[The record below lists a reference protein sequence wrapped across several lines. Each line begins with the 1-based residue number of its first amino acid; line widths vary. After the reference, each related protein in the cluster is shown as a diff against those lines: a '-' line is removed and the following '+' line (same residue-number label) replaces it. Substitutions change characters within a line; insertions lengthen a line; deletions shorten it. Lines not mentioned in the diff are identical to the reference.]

1 MKVLF
6 LYLMFLKE
14 WIIWKQTKQK
24 NDTPILICRSYQ
36 EALIEEITSINIDLV
51 LEDEP
56 DLEEHEAIYQCLI
69 LVEDCVNNYIGKI
82 RTHCL
87 NVLDDEEKVVFID
100 NLLNE
105 IDNSD
110 YSCQMDEL
118 RDIIKKIRCQEKYNE
133 IKHMIQYMFDD

>member
-1 MKVLF
+1 MD
-6 LYLMFLKE
+6 YLE
-14 WIIWKQTKQK
+14 ADETK

-51 LEDEP
+51 LEDGP

-87 NVLDDEEKVVFID
+87 NVLDDEEKALFID
-100 NLLNE
+100 ELWNAIE
-105 IDNSD
+105 SSD
-110 YSCQMDEL
+110 YSCQMEEL
-118 RDIIKKIRCQEKYNE
+118 RARRFQQKYNE
-133 IKHMIQYMFDD
+133 IELNT

>member
-1 MKVLF
+1 MD
-6 LYLMFLKE
+6 YLE
-14 WIIWKQTKQK
+14 ADETK

-36 EALIEEITSINIDLV
+36 EALIEEITSINFDLV
-51 LEDEP
+51 DETEK
-56 DLEEHEAIYQCLI
+56 DEAIYQCLI
-69 LVEDCVNNYIGKI
+69 LVENSVKNYIGTI

-118 RDIIKKIRCQEKYNE
+118 RDIIEKIRCQEKYNE